1 MTFPSLFRQL
11 WRDRNGALLVEF
23 AIAIPILLS
32 VTLIGTDTA
41 RMILLQQK
49 LDRAAVTLADLTAQ
63 AENLDM
69 TDMANLLTA
78 VGRIADPYPLG
89 PQSAIV
95 LTSVRKPSG
104 TSPIIDWQQFSG
116 GLSASSEIGV
126 GSGATATLP
135 AGFTLLDG
143 QTVIVAEIFY
153 ELEPLFLTEFGTQ
166 SLYRRAFYRPRYVEA
181 VTFTGS

>member
-1 MTFPSLFRQL
+1 MTLRSLLRRM
-11 WRDRNGALLVEF
+11 WSDRSGALLVEF

-49 LDRAAVTLADLTAQ
+49 LDRAAVTLADLAAQ
-63 AENLDM
+63 AESLDM
-69 TDMANLLTA
+69 TDIGNLLTA

-95 LTSVRKPSG
+95 LTSVRKPAG
-104 TSPIIDWQQFSG
+104 TSAIIDWQQVSG
-116 GLSASSEIGV
+116 GLSAASEIGV
-126 GSGATATLP
+126 GDGATATLP
-135 AGFTLLDG
+135 AGFSLLDG
-143 QTVIVAEIFY
+143 QTVIVAEVFY

-166 SLYRRAFYRPRYVEA
+166 SIYRRAFYRPRYVEA
-181 VTFTGS
+181 VT